1 MFSKL
6 NTKITKEAVKDLLHK
21 VDYLL
26 KTHNE
31 IFIDSRQV
39 VPHSIFCAYPGTG
52 SNGCDFIQSAI
63 DKGADTIFWDDPKLH
78 KIAVTNFLIPSLMH
92 YVGILAAHKYAYP
105 SRHFKLIGVT
115 GTNGKTSITHWLNQA
130 YNILGFKTA
139 IIGTTGAGMY
149 DAVEDYAM
157 TTPDP
162 ITLQKLLANFL
173 ASKAGIVAMEVSS
186 HALAQGRVNGANFLG
201 AIFTNLTQDH
211 LDYHKTMD
219 NYFAAKTELFYW
231 HGLKH
236 VVINADDHYG
246 QLLIK
251 QLNETKGGAELVS
264 YGIEHGDVKAA
275 NIQINLTGTKF
286 VLQYGSQKIP
296 VTVNTLGKFNVYN
309 LLAVSSWL
317 LVDGYTLSDIAA
329 VLPKLAPV
337 KGRMQTIKMA
347 NRPLVVI
354 DYAHTPDAL
363 SNALQTLREVEH
375 SGELYCVLG
384 CGGDRDK
391 SKRSMVGKVAISLA
405 DNVIIT
411 SDNPRTEDPF
421 DIIRQ
426 ISAGIPE
433 GAKYKT
439 IENRKEAI
447 KYALTEAQAQDIILI
462 AGKGHEDYQI
472 IGKEKHHFSDYEV
485 AHAVLEGL
493 TQ

>member
-6 NTKITKEAVKDLLHK
+6 NTKVTKVVVEELLYK
-21 VDYLL
+21 VDDVL
-26 KTHNE
+26 KTHDE
-31 IFIDSRQV
+31 MFIDSRQV
-39 VPHSIFCAYPGTG
+39 VPQSIFCAYAGTG
-52 SNGCDFIQSAI
+52 ANGCDFIQSAI
-63 DKGADTIFWDDPKLH
+63 DKGADTIFWDDPKSL
-78 KIAVTNFLIPSLMH
+78 KIAVTNFLIPNLMH

-130 YNILGFKTA
+130 YNHLGFKTA

-149 DAVEDYAM
+149 EAVEDYAM

-173 ASKAGIVAMEVSS
+173 VCKASVVAMEVSS
-186 HALAQGRVNGANFLG
+186 HALAQGRVNGAGFFG

-236 VVINADDHYG
+236 IVINADDHYG

-251 QLNETKGGAELVS
+251 QLTETKDGAELIS
-264 YGIEHGDVKAA
+264 YGIDHGDMKAT
-275 NIQINLTGTKF
+275 NLQITLEGTKF
-286 VLQYGSQKIP
+286 VLEYRSQQIP

-317 LVDGYTLSDIAA
+317 LADGYTLSDIAA
-329 VLPKLAPV
+329 VLPKLSPV

-363 SNALQTLREVEH
+363 SNALQTLRDVEH
-375 SGELYCVLG
+375 RGQLYCVFG

-391 SKRSMVGKVAISLA
+391 SKRSIVGKVAISLA

-411 SDNPRTEDPF
+411 SDNPRTEDPLE
-421 DIIRQ
+421 IIRQ
-426 ISAGIPE
+426 ITEELPNSN
-433 GAKYKT
+433 KYKI

-447 KYALTEAQAQDIILI
+447 KYALTEAHAQDIVLI
-462 AGKGHEDYQI
+462 AGKGHEDYQV
-472 IGKEKHHFSDYEV
+472 IGKEKYHFSDYEV
-485 AHAVLEGL
+485 ANAVLECL